1 MKNNVRRGL
10 EAVSR
15 GARLKCPACGGASV
29 FERPFR
35 RKLACDACGVTFE
48 REEGYFVGAIAINLV
63 ATEVVILS
71 VYLGS
76 LALFGYDDRLIL
88 FVLLPLALLF
98 PVAFYHFSWS
108 AWLAF
113 DNFFE
118 RLPRHKTRP
127 RHNPE
132 R

>member
-1 MKNNVRRGL
+1 
-10 EAVSR
+10 
-15 GARLKCPACGGASV
+15 
-29 FERPFR
+29 
-35 RKLACDACGVTFE
+35 
-48 REEGYFVGAIAINLV
+48 
-63 ATEVVILS
+63 

-76 LALFGYDDRLIL
+76 LVVFGYDERLIL

-118 RLPRHKTRP
+118 PLPRHKP
-127 RHNPE
+127 R
-132 R
+132 RRAS

>member
-1 MKNNVRRGL
+1 M
-10 EAVSR
+10 
-15 GARLKCPACGGASV
+15 

-35 RKLACDACGVTFE
+35 RRHGCPACGVTFE
-48 REEGYFVGAIAINLV
+48 REEGYFVGAISINLV
-63 ATEVVILS
+63 ATELVILF

-76 LALFGYDDRLIL
+76 LVVFGYDERLIL

-118 RLPRHKTRP
+118 PLPRHKP
-127 RHNPE
+127 R
-132 R
+132 RRAS

>member
-1 MKNNVRRGL
+1 M

-15 GARLKCPACGGASV
+15 AARLKCPACGGASV
-29 FERPFR
+29 FEGPFR
-35 RKLACDACGVTFE
+35 RRPRCPACGVTFE
-48 REEGYFVGAIAINLV
+48 REEGYFVGAISINLV

-76 LALFGYDDRLIL
+76 LVLFGYDERLIL

-98 PVAFYHFSWS
+98 PVAFYHFSWG

-113 DNFFE
+113 DHFFE
-118 RLPRHKTRP
+118 ALPRHKP
-127 RHNPE
+127 RRSDPP